1 VPEFIRETKDDYSSP
16 TTSTFVNRIPQCR
29 ETVNKVEEALS
40 QDKDSLMKLKKSVKD
55 IQQSGTNHV
64 NLEMELSKALD
75 KMGDMAITRDDEED
89 DIGAAFQKFAVVTKE
104 LSALM
109 RNLMQNLTNIILFPA
124 ENILKTEL
132 RGSKGDL
139 KRPFDRAWRD
149 YHDRFSELERIK
161 KKQAKEAGMIRSE
174 LTAGE
179 IAEDLEKERK
189 YLQIATA
196 DYMIK
201 VNEIKTK
208 KGVELLQHLVDYYR
222 AQSSYFTDGL
232 KTIEHF
238 GTYIQELTVK
248 LNHIRTSQD
257 DEKRSLIEIR
267 NSLKNSPGF
276 NKMNGNISTS
286 QYTLHQAKGDAK
298 AGHRKSGYL
307 LKRSEGRL
315 RNVWQKRRCEVRDG
329 FLKIC
334 HADESKV
341 PSQVNLLTCQMKP
354 VLEDRLCFDVV
365 SYNRTY
371 HFQAETDLEREEW
384 MSVLLNSKEVSLN
397 RAFEDNG
404 KSTENHGLVEFQ
416 RTLVNYIRNI
426 PSNNVCCDC
435 GGQND
440 VTWLS
445 TNFGIIVCIECS
457 GIHREMGVH
466 ISKIQSLTL
475 DHIGTSQLLVSRT
488 MSNEGFNKIMEARSS
503 RKLHPNST
511 MEERKEIIRAK
522 YIDKAFIQPYCS
534 SARELYAELENA
546 IDSHSIDDLL
556 QCMGECQ
563 QLGCDLTDAIPTSE
577 FNETS
582 LHHAISQETGGSL
595 HIVDF
600 LVQNSSS
607 LDRRT
612 KEGNT
617 PLHYCVIQNQ
627 PEAMRLLLRSGA
639 SPDVQNNNG
648 KTPLSIARE
657 RGYHLCEELLL
668 HALARKKTMFENVN
682 IDWNLSHDDGSTDF
696 SDEETLEDHPRTLTR
711 TPEKKGTRPMSIYTP
726 GMNGENEDSP
736 DNNRSHGSSSDWS
749 RSNTSD
755 SGDSPGSYR
764 NSVMP
769 PPPPPQSKKPSIFS
783 GSNLAT
789 HIVGSLKKGKSLTPI
804 PPTTYNTLPS
814 SHTLSHARTNSDG
827 MISPSPNL
835 SLPPAHKRSPSSD
848 SGNAGSRSNT
858 PVSYHMGKIHTAF
871 LHGNYIL
878 SFVLACCVFQ
888 ILECQFYIV
897 NHFVMM
903 GLCVLNVT
911 LFCFYIYISF

>member
-1 VPEFIRETKDDYSSP
+1 
-16 TTSTFVNRIPQCR
+16 
-29 ETVNKVEEALS
+29 
-40 QDKDSLMKLKKSVKD
+40 
-55 IQQSGTNHV
+55 
-64 NLEMELSKALD
+64 
-75 KMGDMAITRDDEED
+75 
-89 DIGAAFQKFAVVTKE
+89 
-104 LSALM
+104 
-109 RNLMQNLTNIILFPA
+109 MQNLQNIILFPS

-149 YHDRFSELERIK
+149 YHDRFSDLERMK
-161 KKQAKEAGMIRSE
+161 TKQAKEAGMIRSE

-179 IAEDLEKERK
+179 IAEDLDKERK

-196 DYMIK
+196 DYMVK

-208 KGVELLQHLVDYYR
+208 KNVELLQHLIEYYR
-222 AQSSYFTDGL
+222 AQSSYFRDGL

-238 GTYIQELTVK
+238 GGYIQELTVK

-267 NSLKNSPGF
+267 NCLKNSPGF

-298 AGHRKSGYL
+298 AGNFKSGYL
-307 LKRSEGRL
+307 SKRSEGRL
-315 RNVWQKRRCEVRDG
+315 RNVWQRRKCEVRDG
-329 FLKIC
+329 FLRI
-334 HADESKV
+334 HHGDESKA

-354 VLEDRLCFDVV
+354 VLEDRLCFDMV

-371 HFQAETDLEREEW
+371 HFQAETEANKEEW

-404 KSTENHGLVEFQ
+404 KTGDNQGLVEFQ
-416 RTLVNYIRNI
+416 QTLVNYIRNI
-426 PSNNVCCDC
+426 PSNNLCCDC
-435 GGQND
+435 AGTND

-445 TNFGIIVCIECS
+445 TNFGVIVCIECS

-466 ISKIQSLTL
+466 ITKIQSLTL

-488 MSNEGFNKIMEARSS
+488 MSNECFNKIMEATADRKPQPSS
-503 RKLHPNST
+503 S
-511 MEERKEIIRAK
+511 MEERKEYIRAK

-534 SARELYAELENA
+534 NPRELYTELENA
-546 IDSHSIDDLL
+546 VDNHSLEDLL
-556 QCMGECQ
+556 QVSAECQ
-563 QLGCDLTDAIPTSE
+563 SLGCDLTDPLPNSE
-577 FNETS
+577 FQETS

-600 LVQNSSS
+600 LVQNSCS
-607 LDRRT
+607 LDRKT

-617 PLHYCVIQNQ
+617 PLYYCVIQNQ

-639 SPDVQNNNG
+639 SADLPNNNG
-648 KTPLSIARE
+648 KTPLNIARE
-657 RGYHLCEELLL
+657 RGYHLCKELLL

-696 SDEETLEDHPRTLTR
+696 SDEETLEDQPRTLNR
-711 TPEKKGTRPMSIYTP
+711 TPDKKGSRPMSIFTP
-726 GMNGENEDSP
+726 SAADSEEVSRGSH
-736 DNNRSHGSSSDWS
+736 NRSHGSTSDWS

-804 PPTTYNTLPS
+804 PPTSHTYNTLPS
-814 SHTLSHARTNSDG
+814 SHALSQHRTISEG
-827 MISPSPNL
+827 MISASPNL
-835 SLPPAHKRSPSSD
+835 SLPPNNHKRSPSSD
-848 SGNAGSRSNT
+848 SGNPGSRSTT
-858 PVSYHMGKIHTAF
+858 PVSYHLGK
-871 LHGNYIL
+871 LHGGKYVTSPKNKIQPKLKSFHEEKSPKSRMINGQSTESLESLSDELASNSGGNNSTNEVTNNRRGRRNDYHRYRRCRALYDCEADNEDELTFEEGDVIIIL
-878 SFVLACCVFQ
+878 AEETEDDNWMEGILESDPDRRGLFPSSFVHML
-888 ILECQFYIV
+888 
-897 NHFVMM
+897 
-903 GLCVLNVT
+903 T
-911 LFCFYIYISF
+911 D